1 MKTLAL
7 TVRLFKFYRAGGMG
21 VVPAIRKTMH
31 VVNRGF

>member
-7 TVRLFKFYRAGGMG
+7 TVRMYRYYRAGGMG
-21 VVPAIRKTMH
+21 IVPAIRRSLH